1 MKSPRRILGAMLVGA
16 LVLTPLAA
24 SAQTL
29 QLNGAG
35 ATFPYPIYSLWF
47 DTYRSVKSGVQINY
61 QAIGSGGG
69 IRQITAQTVDF
80 GGSDAALSDE
90 QLAAAPGE
98 LLHIPTVIGSVAVV
112 YNLQGVDTGLKLS
125 PEVLADIYLG
135 KVTRWNDESI
145 AQLNPSVKLPDLAI
159 AVARRS
165 DGSGTTNIFTNY
177 LSEISA
183 EWKEKVGAGT
193 SVAWPVGLGG
203 QGNAGVAGLVRQIP
217 GAIGYVEIAY
227 ALQNKMSYAALQNQ
241 SGRFVLPSL
250 EATSL
255 AANKPMPEDL
265 RAIIVN
271 TPDPNGYPIAGFTW
285 LLVYKEQEDAKKGQ
299 ALVDF
304 LWWAVHDGQKLARQL
319 EYAPL
324 PANVVKMVEEKI
336 ASITYDGQPLLKR

>member
-1 MKSPRRILGAMLVGA
+1 MVVGA

-35 ATFPYPIYSLWF
+35 ATFPYPLYSLWF
-47 DTYRSVKSGVQINY
+47 DTYRSVNPQVQINY

-98 LLHIPTVIGSVAVV
+98 LLHIPTVIGSVAIV
-112 YNLQGVDTGLKLS
+112 YNLQGVETGLKLT
-125 PEVLADIYLG
+125 PEVVSGIYLG
-135 KVTRWNDESI
+135 EITRWNDERI
-145 AQLNPSVKLPDLAI
+145 AQLNPSVELPDLAI
-159 AVARRS
+159 AVVRRS

-177 LSEISA
+177 LSEISP
-183 EWKEKVGAGT
+183 EWRDTVGAGT

-217 GAIGYVEIAY
+217 GGIGYVEIAY
-227 ALQNKMSYAALQNQ
+227 ALQNDMTYAALQNQ
-241 SGRFVLPSL
+241 SGRFILPTV

-285 LLVYKEQEDAKKGQ
+285 LLVYKEQQDAQKGQ

-304 LWWAVHDGQKLARQL
+304 LWWAVHEGQELAPQL

-324 PANVVKMVEEKI
+324 PANVVTMVEEKI
-336 ASITYDGQPLLKR
+336 ASITYNGQPLLRR